1 MNRKIRNYQL
11 IFIACFVF
19 LFSAYSIA
27 YGEPLL
33 VPNYADPTDQ
43 GLTSLV
49 FNNCYTQQIDKNPV
63 PSNTT
68 IQMVCNQKVIDDVEL
83 SHSVANDMEA
93 VQSSFENLPGVKA
106 N

>member
-11 IFIACFVF
+11 IFMAYFVF
-19 LFSAYSIA
+19 LFSTYLSA

-33 VPNYADPTDQ
+33 VPYYSNPTDQ
-43 GLTSLV
+43 GLASLV

-93 VQSSFENLPGVKA
+93 VQSSFENLPEVKA
-106 N
+106 S